1 MNADRPVRVTGHI
14 EEKRGIYQIILSWTA
29 NGTRGRKSISTG
41 LPIKGNKKRAEDR
54 LKSAIEEMEDSFILS
69 PPVQTK
75 PQMLFADYLEGWLEV
90 VRYDLKPTTFGNHQS
105 AVKRTI
111 APWFRAK
118 GLALNEVTSEDIMAF
133 YASLLTHMK
142 ATSVHKYHSH
152 LSCAFKHA
160 VEQHMIETS
169 PMDKVKR
176 PRAERFAVGFLRQ
189 SEAIRLF
196 EAVRGHKLE
205 LGVILA
211 AFYGL
216 RRGEVVGLRW
226 ESIDFEQNTI
236 TIEHTVTVA
245 QVDGKKK
252 IVESDSAK
260 NKSSLRTLPL
270 VPQFREV
277 LLDLRAM
284 KERNQ
289 ELCGRAYNRK
299 EGRYLYTDAMGN
311 RIRPDYLTDAF
322 PEFLVQNGFKRLRFH
337 DLRHSCASLL
347 IQSGV
352 HLKQI
357 QEWLGHSNFKIT
369 ADAYAHLEYASKIA
383 AAQSATWIQDTS
395 LGVRYI
401 NE

>member
-1 MNADRPVRVTGHI
+1 
-14 EEKRGIYQIILSWTA
+14 
-29 NGTRGRKSISTG
+29 
-41 LPIKGNKKRAEDR
+41 
-54 LKSAIEEMEDSFILS
+54 
-69 PPVQTK
+69 
-75 PQMLFADYLEGWLEV
+75 
-90 VRYDLKPTTFGNHQS
+90 
-105 AVKRTI
+105 
-111 APWFRAK
+111 
-118 GLALNEVTSEDIMAF
+118 
-133 YASLLTHMK
+133 
-142 ATSVHKYHSH
+142 
-152 LSCAFKHA
+152 
-160 VEQHMIETS
+160 
-169 PMDKVKR
+169 
-176 PRAERFAVGFLRQ
+176 
-189 SEAIRLF
+189 
-196 EAVRGHKLE
+196 
-205 LGVILA
+205 
-211 AFYGL
+211 
-216 RRGEVVGLRW
+216 
-226 ESIDFEQNTI
+226 
-236 TIEHTVTVA
+236 VTVA